1 MWRHS
6 GHRGPAA
13 WQAMSTEPLTCR
25 PGFGS
30 PACSLFGG
38 RLQKACCIVVHLSAE
53 GICLQWAE
61 LCQRAFAL
69 HAQIFP
75 QWCKDSHHKCVPAA
89 ESEPWQ
95 AAGAG
100 GRGAVSVP
108 ACLLLCAGAPVCGC
122 SPGADP
128 KYSESCLMVGIWLG
142 RGVGKFCLR
151 AMESELWIQANMWL
165 AGLRSAGCRGLTS
178 SRA

>member
-122 SPGADP
+122 SPGADADGSHP
-128 KYSESCLMVGIWLG
+128 ADGGPPDHLTHAAARKYLDATWP
-142 RGVGKFCLR
+142 GVYKLQNHCQNILR
-151 AMESELWIQANMWL
+151 AA
-165 AGLRSAGCRGLTS
+165 
-178 SRA
+178 